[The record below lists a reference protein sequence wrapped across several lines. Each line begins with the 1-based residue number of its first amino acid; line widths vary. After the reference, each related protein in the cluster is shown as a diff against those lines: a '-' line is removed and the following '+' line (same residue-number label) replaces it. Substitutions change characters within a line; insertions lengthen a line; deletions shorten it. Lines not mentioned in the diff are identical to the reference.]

1 MGNRQ
6 VYPNYQSP
14 TTNYQLPIT
23 NYPKP
28 KTMKEWILQIMTS
41 LNYVGIGLLMFL
53 ENLFPPIPSELI
65 MPLAGFTISQKQ
77 MEFFPAIFAGV
88 LGTMLGALPWY
99 YVGKLV
105 GEENIKR
112 LADQYGK
119 WISIS
124 RKDIEKAD
132 QWFHKHGEQAV
143 FFGRLVPGI
152 RTLISL
158 PAGISNMK
166 LVPFLIYSTLGT
178 TIWVS
183 FLTFA
188 GYKLGENYELV
199 EQYLDP
205 VSKIVAV
212 ILVISLVIWI
222 VRKRTRNQT

>member
-1 MGNRQ
+1 
-6 VYPNYQSP
+6 
-14 TTNYQLPIT
+14 
-23 NYPKP
+23 
-28 KTMKEWILQIMTS
+28 MTS

-65 MPLAGFTISQKQ
+65 MPLAGFTISQEK

-105 GEENIKR
+105 GEENIKL
-112 LADQYGK
+112 LADKYGK

-132 QWFHKHGEQAV
+132 QWFHRHGEKAV
-143 FFGRLVPGI
+143 FFGRLVPGV

-166 LVPFLIYSTLGT
+166 LIPFLIYSTIGT

-183 FLTFA
+183 LLTFA
-188 GYKLGENYELV
+188 GYKLGQNYELV
-199 EQYLDP
+199 DEYLAP
-205 VSKIVAV
+205 VSKVVFI
-212 ILVISLVIWI
+212 ILVVAFVFWLVQKR
-222 VRKRTRNQT
+222 RKKQP